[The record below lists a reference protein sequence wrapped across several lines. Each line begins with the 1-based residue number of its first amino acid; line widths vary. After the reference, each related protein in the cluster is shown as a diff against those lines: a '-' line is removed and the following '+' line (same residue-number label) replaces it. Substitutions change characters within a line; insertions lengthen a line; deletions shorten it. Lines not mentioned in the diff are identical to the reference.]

1 MMIYYWNNRV
11 CPQKECTIYTV
22 KIEPLFKGTF
32 NDLPQTNFIWLF
44 FIWAKAILHFSRNF
58 SLNLKMNFNL
68 LKKMKWH
75 LLSWNVSQDPYF
87 LQCLYNVRRTAEII
101 LLRINYSI
109 ILYYFSSFPSFYNFF
124 GEKATLFLFFKL
136 YYLALYSSKRN
147 SRIEL
152 E

>member
-1 MMIYYWNNRV
+1 MMICDWNDRV
-11 CPQKECTIYTV
+11 CPQKECTIHC
-22 KIEPLFKGTF
+22 KKKAFFKETF

-87 LQCLYNVRRTAEII
+87 LQCLFNLRRTAEII
-101 LLRINYSI
+101 LLRINYSL
-109 ILYYFSSFPSFYNFF
+109 ILYYFSFFPSFYNFF
-124 GEKATLFLFFKL
+124 GEKATVRDTLFLFFKL
-136 YYLALYSSKRN
+136 YYLALYSSIN
-147 SRIEL
+147 Q
-152 E
+152 